1 MHTKIQDME
10 RLERPR
16 ERLVRYGT
24 DKLRDEELLAVVIGS
39 GIRGVSALEL
49 ARQVLR
55 NVQAG
60 KNTLSDLRAIK
71 GLGKTKAAQIVA
83 LLALGKR
90 FAQPVR
96 PEILSPEEV
105 WKQCADFRSTKRE
118 HFVAFYLDTHNK
130 LIERQLIS
138 IGTLDTSLV
147 HPREVFE
154 PAIAKHAAGIV
165 VAHNHPSGSVEPSRA
180 DRDITE
186 RLRQAGKLVGIP
198 LLDHVI
204 VTATAFAGFAGR
216 ARGDIEF

>member
-1 MHTKIQDME
+1 ME

-16 ERLVRYGT
+16 ERLKRYGP

-39 GIRGVSALEL
+39 GIQGVSALEL

-55 NVQAG
+55 KIRGDKSA
-60 KNTLSDLRAIK
+60 LADLYSVK
-71 GLGKTKAAQIVA
+71 GLGPTKAAQIVA

-90 FAQPVR
+90 LAEPVR
-96 PEILSPEEV
+96 PDILTPEEV
-105 WKQCADFRSTKRE
+105 WNQCADFRSAKRE

-138 IGTLDTSLV
+138 IGTLDASLV

-165 VAHNHPSGSVEPSRA
+165 VVHNHPSGSVEPSRA

-216 ARGDIEF
+216 AGRDIEF